1 MPAWGLATV
10 AAKVVANP
18 MARKAAQQAAG
29 AVAQAV
35 GKAST
40 ATVGKAQAARRQR
53 ALAHT
58 LARQVHGELSKAVFI
73 GSADE
78 HWVVWKDGVPMAA
91 FPSVEGDLAE
101 KAELAH
107 VTDSDRF
114 EPPSADF
121 ASHKGSLRD
130 RLPGGGSARK
140 KPGADDGP
148 AS

>member
-1 MPAWGLATV
+1 MPVWGLATV

-35 GKAST
+35 GKSGA

-53 ALAHT
+53 TLAHT
-58 LARQVHGELSKAVFI
+58 LARQVHGQLSKAVFI

-114 EPPSADF
+114 EPPSADL
-121 ASHKGSLRD
+121 ASPKGSLRD
-130 RLPGGGSARK
+130 RLPGCSARK

>member
-10 AAKVVANP
+10 AAKVAANP
-18 MARKAAQQAAG
+18 VARKAAQQAAG
-29 AVAQAV
+29 AVAQSV
-35 GKAST
+35 GKASA

-58 LARQVHGELSKAVFI
+58 LARQVHGQLSKAVFI

-78 HWVVWKDGVPMAA
+78 HWVVWKNGAPMAA
-91 FPSVEGDLAE
+91 FPSVKGDLAD

-121 ASHKGSLRD
+121 ASHKGTLRD
-130 RLPGGGSARK
+130 RLPGGSARK
-140 KPGADDGP
+140 KPSADDGP